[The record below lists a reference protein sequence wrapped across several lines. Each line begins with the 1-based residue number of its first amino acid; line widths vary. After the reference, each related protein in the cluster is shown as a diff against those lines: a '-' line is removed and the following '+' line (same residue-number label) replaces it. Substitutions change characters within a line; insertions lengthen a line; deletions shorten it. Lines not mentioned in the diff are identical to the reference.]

1 MDPEKLKALQ
11 IKPEAKARPQRSL
24 WIIFLGVGAITAL
37 ALYFAWPDKGGER
50 RIVGG
55 ASAKADSAPP
65 NGATAASNAAPARV
79 EGSVLT
85 VSGYI
90 VNRERIELSP
100 RFMGV
105 VKWIGVHKGDTVT
118 NGQVV
123 VLLDDA
129 EQKARLLEAQGRLAN
144 AQTALAKAEL
154 DYQRIKKLIAD
165 KVETPQAE
173 DDARLKVESARAMMQ
188 EAQGSVELAKTYLD
202 WTVIR
207 SPIDGVVLEKL
218 VEAGELVTPQSFG
231 GARGPSTAFLAMA
244 DPKDLQVEVELN
256 EVDLS
261 KVFLNQKCRISPE
274 AYPEKGYEGHVAE
287 IAPEAN
293 RQKGTLQ
300 VKVQVHDP
308 DRFMTPELSA
318 KVDFL
323 GKP

>member
-24 WIIFLGVGAITAL
+24 WIIFLGIGAITAA

-50 RIVGG
+50 RIGGG
-55 ASAKADSAPP
+55 APAKADSVPP
-65 NGATAASNAAPARV
+65 NTATTASNAAPARV

-129 EQKARLLEAQGRLAN
+129 EQKARLVEAQGRLAN

-173 DDARLKVESARAMMQ
+173 DHARLKVEPPRAMLQ
-188 EAQGSVELAKTYLD
+188 DAQGTAEVRKPD
-202 WTVIR
+202 RDCTVIR
-207 SPIDGVVLEKL
+207 PPTACVV
-218 VEAGELVTPQSFG
+218 
-231 GARGPSTAFLAMA
+231 
-244 DPKDLQVEVELN
+244 
-256 EVDLS
+256 
-261 KVFLNQKCRISPE
+261 
-274 AYPEKGYEGHVAE
+274 
-287 IAPEAN
+287 
-293 RQKGTLQ
+293 
-300 VKVQVHDP
+300 
-308 DRFMTPELSA
+308 
-318 KVDFL
+318 
-323 GKP
+323 